1 MPRRPASERRVVELG
16 STLKLQPTASP
27 HPVHDELFGGT
38 GTIAGAQAEPSPGA
52 GRRRKKPPGM
62 ARRSTRHWA
71 RPARQPETEA
81 DEQERPP
88 QPQRQPEPEPEPEL
102 EPEPEQEEELEEP
115 EPRLAGIEGL
125 VTAAAAG
132 DGREVERLITSG
144 VDMNGIADQFADPTK
159 ASHGETT
166 ALIAAAAHGQT
177 SVVTQLLQAGADWEL
192 RDAAGKSAL
201 ERAEGED
208 TAAVLGAW
216 IAEAELRA
224 EMDRH
229 NSTADVDK
237 LNPAS
242 PWVKYT
248 CGAMAPLYY
257 NDETDTP
264 SLAPPDEGIC
274 HEENVGRSE
283 GGEQSPA
290 DAERWFQEQV
300 AAASRSEGR
309 S

>member
-1 MPRRPASERRVVELG
+1 M
-16 STLKLQPTASP
+16 
-27 HPVHDELFGGT
+27 
-38 GTIAGAQAEPSPGA
+38 
-52 GRRRKKPPGM
+52 
-62 ARRSTRHWA
+62 
-71 RPARQPETEA
+71 
-81 DEQERPP
+81 
-88 QPQRQPEPEPEPEL
+88 
-102 EPEPEQEEELEEP
+102 
-115 EPRLAGIEGL
+115 
-125 VTAAAAG
+125 
-132 DGREVERLITSG
+132 ERLIASG
-144 VDMNGIADQFADPTK
+144 VDINGIADQFADPMR

-229 NSTADVDK
+229 NSGADVDK
-237 LNPAS
+237 LNSAS

-264 SLAPPDEGIC
+264 SLAPPDEGVC
-274 HEENVGRSE
+274 HEENVGRSD

-300 AAASRSEGR
+300 AAASRAEGR